1 MNRKMAER
9 NSVILSIRIP
19 KDLLAELD
27 NKVAI
32 SKRRSRNDWLL
43 WAIRDGLRDRKGKE
57 KRL

>member
-1 MNRKMAER
+1 MAER

-43 WAIRDGLRDRKGKE
+43 WAIRDGLRNRKGKGGA
-57 KRL
+57 